1 MACIVAIV
9 SVMLQHL
16 QPLKL
21 VNINKKKFWYFN
33 RGFLFGRG
41 IMLEIIL
48 GAQPP
53 KQKYSNVC

>member
-21 VNINKKKFWYFN
+21 VNINKKIFFDISIEAF
-33 RGFLFGRG
+33 FLA
-41 IMLEIIL
+41 E
-48 GAQPP
+48 A
-53 KQKYSNVC
+53 SC